1 MIENLL
7 WPKKLTEPPQLLVDV
22 DTLFNATGY
31 LHGRLVD
38 FRCVSDINRDADF
51 DLISIGTDGP
61 DTFRISLKVDV
72 TQLTRST
79 KIQMALAMP
88 FQMVSIEVIGFKCN
102 GYANNEFPVMLTPPD
117 KTIEK
122 TSLINQ
128 PYIVWTKIH
137 EPPHTF
143 LFKMESPE
151 FEYDDYFEKQF
162 SSGTGGQIYYKYQ
175 NSEGDLSAEPG
186 FEDMWSNYK
195 VIILE
200 TIIKVKVDRS
210 YNPDTGFRIGV
221 AEPSMNE
228 A

>member
-22 DTLFNATGY
+22 DSLFNATGY
-31 LHGRLVD
+31 LGGRLVD
-38 FRCVSDINRDADF
+38 FRCVSDINREATC
-51 DLISIGTDGP
+51 DLISVGTDGP

-79 KIQMALAMP
+79 KIQMVLAMP
-88 FQMVSIEVIGFKCN
+88 FQTASIEVIGFKCN
-102 GYANNEFPVMLTPPD
+102 GYANNDFPVIMMSPD
-117 KTIEK
+117 KTVEK

-128 PYIVWTKIH
+128 PHIVYDRIYG
-137 EPPHTF
+137 PIDRF

-151 FEYDDYFEKQF
+151 FEYDDYFRRQF
-162 SSGTGGQIYYKYQ
+162 SSGNGGQLYYQYQ
-175 NSEGDLSAEPG
+175 NSKGNLSDEPG
-186 FEDMWSNYK
+186 FENMWSNYK

-210 YNPDTGFRIGV
+210 YDPNGGFKIGV
-221 AEPSMNE
+221 AEPSMDE

>member
-7 WPKKLTEPPQLLVDV
+7 WPKKLTKPPQLLINVDN
-22 DTLFNATGY
+22 LFNGTGY
-31 LHGRLVD
+31 LQGRLVD
-38 FRCVSDINRDADF
+38 FRCASDINREATC
-51 DLISIGTDGP
+51 DLISVGTDGP
-61 DTFRISLKVDV
+61 DTFRIGIKVDV

-88 FQMVSIEVIGFKCN
+88 FQMVSIEVIGFKCH
-102 GYANNEFPVMLTPPD
+102 GYANNDFPGMFMNPD
-117 KTIEK
+117 KTVEK

-128 PYIVWTKIH
+128 PYIAWNRIL
-137 EPPHTF
+137 EPDHSF

-162 SSGTGGQIYYKYQ
+162 SSSTGGQIYYNYQ
-175 NSEGDLSAEPG
+175 NSKGNLSAEPG

-195 VIILE
+195 VIVLE

-221 AEPSMNE
+221 AELSMDE
-228 A
+228 T